1 MEEIVEDALPYLRKE
16 KGIHPLA
23 KDYTHYYGY
32 SMLVGSFLFFVVAMY
47 WVVVS
52 KWVPDTG
59 HVLLDW
65 IKYDEYYCMVS
76 LSCIPVSFVLV
87 YFNWLSFKFFRHNS

>member
-1 MEEIVEDALPYLRKE
+1 MEEIVEALPYLRKE
-16 KGIHPLA
+16 KGIHPMA
-23 KDYTHYYGY
+23 RDYSHIEGFA
-32 SMLVGSFLFFVVAMY
+32 MIVGSFLFFVTSMY

-52 KWVPDTG
+52 KWMPDTG
-59 HVLLDW
+59 HEVLDW
-65 IKYDEYYCMVS
+65 IKHDNYYGMVV